1 MLEQDGPMI
10 HSHYFITNRAG
21 MPLDEFF
28 TYWRKRHVRAVS
40 APVPQI
46 RRYLQS
52 HRITELG
59 GDSIYQGCAESW
71 YDGVDDVVAMR
82 NSPAYTAMLA
92 DERNFIDP
100 GSAEF
105 LLTEDR
111 VIVDG
116 ERQPG
121 MVKCVVLVKRKPQ
134 LTVADFNRYWFD
146 EHAAAVAKF
155 PPVRRYVQCPTV
167 SLAYAVAEPRWDG
180 CAHIWLDDV
189 ESAQRAVRS
198 GDYTRLIADLLS
210 HAGASSTFWAREH
223 LVIWP
228 S

>member
-1 MLEQDGPMI
+1 MI
-10 HSHYFITNRAG
+10 HSHYFISNKAG
-21 MPLDEFF
+21 MPLEEFF

-40 APVPQI
+40 DPVPQI

-52 HRITELG
+52 HRTSELD
-59 GDSIYQGCAESW
+59 GDSKFQGCAESW
-71 YDGVDDVVAMR
+71 YDSVDDVLAMR
-82 NSPAYTAMLA
+82 NSPAYPKMLA

-121 MVKCVVLVKRKPQ
+121 MVKCMTLLKRKPDV
-134 LTVADFNRYWFD
+134 TVADFRRWWVE
-146 EHAAAVAKF
+146 EHAPAMAKF
-155 PPVRRYVQCPTV
+155 APIRRYVLCPTIN
-167 SLAYAVAEPRWDG
+167 LAYAVAEPRWDG
-180 CAHIWLDDV
+180 CAHIWLQDLA
-189 ESAQRAVRS
+189 SAQRFLKS
-198 GDYTRLIADLLS
+198 EDYARMTSALRDCS
-210 HAGASSTFWAREH
+210 VASNIFWAREH

-228 S
+228 K